1 MSQEMDGFKTNE
13 LLNAP
18 ASQKNIAVLV
28 SGNGSNLKALINA
41 VNTGKITNA
50 NIALV
55 ISNKKNVNA
64 LKIAKDA
71 EIPAVY
77 IARDVFD
84 SDEEYDLFLLIKLN
98 EYSIDLVLLA
108 GYLRIIT
115 PTFLKAYENRI
126 LNIHPS
132 LLPSF
137 GGKGMYG
144 MKVHQAVLNSKSDK
158 SGCTVHLVTEE
169 IDGGPILAQ
178 ACVSIAPEDTAEVI
192 AAKILIEEHKLYPQ
206 AVNNF
211 ISTIMLNSI

>member
-84 SDEEYDLFLLIKLN
+84 SDEEYDLFLLNKLN
-98 EYSIDLVLLA
+98 KYSIDLVLLA